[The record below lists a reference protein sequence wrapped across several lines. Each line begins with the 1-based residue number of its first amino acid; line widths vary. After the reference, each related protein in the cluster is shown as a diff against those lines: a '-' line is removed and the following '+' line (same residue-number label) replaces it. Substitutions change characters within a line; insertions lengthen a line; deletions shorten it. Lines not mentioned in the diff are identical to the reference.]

1 MIQLY
6 YIFVT
11 TQIKNNIYVT
21 NTQTFIF
28 IIVLAAFISGVSFFF
43 LITGNNSNNT
53 NVAATLFQKQSISTN
68 IEDSVGDTK
77 LVALYKT
84 SIVPE
89 VKDYHDILSAS
100 VSQINDDK
108 IQLTI
113 DLAGDANKNEK
124 YLI

>member
-1 MIQLY
+1 MLMIQLY

-43 LITGNNSNNT
+43 LITGNNLDNT

-89 VKDYHDILSAS
+89 VKD
-100 VSQINDDK
+100 
-108 IQLTI
+108 
-113 DLAGDANKNEK
+113 
-124 YLI
+124 